1 MKLTA
6 FLTLALLTCTA
17 VSAQNSTSKKGDFV
31 FTTLHQNA
39 ITSVKNQYRSGTCW
53 DYATVGFFESE
64 ILRKT
69 GKTYDLSEMFV
80 ANKDYMDCAEQ
91 YVRMHGHGDFTEG
104 GSADDVLDIIKR
116 YGICSETAMAAPG
129 SMVGDSLAN
138 FNEFFSVLE
147 PYIQGVAKNK
157 AKTITPQWRMGFQ
170 GILDSYLGKCPDTF
184 SYEGKTYTPLSFAA
198 SLGLNMKDYI
208 SITSFTHHPFYEPF
222 VIEALYKWRH
232 KPSYNIP
239 IDELMNTLD
248 DAIMAGYNVAWGG
261 DVSEMGFTRDG
272 IAIDYDTQKLEDLT
286 GMDAARWLKL
296 PSAVQD
302 SILNAS
308 GVGSPER
315 VPTQESRQLRF
326 DSWDASYDHVMMIY
340 GIAKDQNG
348 RKYYMVKNSWGTR
361 GNYHGTWYM
370 SYNYIK
376 DNTIYLF
383 LNKNAMAKDLKK
395 KLDVAN

>member
-1 MKLTA
+1 MKYIALISLSFVTSTA
-6 FLTLALLTCTA
+6 IF
-17 VSAQNSTSKKGDFV
+17 AQNDTSKQGEFV
-31 FTTLHQNA
+31 FTTVHQNT
-39 ITSVKNQYRSGTCW
+39 ITSVKNQSRSGTCW
-53 DYATVGFFESE
+53 DYATIGFFESE
-64 ILRKT
+64 ILHKT

-104 GSADDVLDIIKR
+104 GSADDVLDVIKR
-116 YGICSETAMAAPG
+116 FGICPEISMAAPG

-138 FNEFFSVLE
+138 FNEFFSLLT
-147 PYIQGVAKNK
+147 PYIEGVASNK

-170 GILDSYLGKCPDTF
+170 GILDAYLGKCPETF
-184 SYEGKTYTPLSFAA
+184 IYDGKKYTPQSFAA
-198 SLGLNMKDYI
+198 SLELNMNDYI

-239 IDELMNTLD
+239 IDELMKTLD
-248 DAIMAGYNVAWGG
+248 DAIMSGYDVAWGG
-261 DVSEMGFTRDG
+261 DVSEMGFTRSG
-272 IAIDYDTQKLEDLT
+272 LAINYDEKKVEDLT
-286 GMDAARWLKL
+286 GTDAARWLRL
-296 PSAVQD
+296 SSTAQD
-302 SILNAS
+302 SIVKSLGAS
-308 GVGSPER
+308 SPER
-315 VPTQESRQLRF
+315 MATQESRQTRF
-326 DSWDASYDHVMMIY
+326 DSWDASYDHVMLIY

-348 RKYYMVKNSWGTR
+348 RKYYMVKNSWGKR
-361 GNYHGTWYM
+361 GDYQGIWYM

-395 KLDVAN
+395 KLDIR